1 MQQLKKEESGV
12 GEMTIEEKK
21 ERNKLQHLQSITN
34 VGPVPQPKPKPA
46 PKPKPKPKPCTLKRL
61 KDRSEQET

>member
-1 MQQLKKEESGV
+1 MQRLKKEESGV

-34 VGPVPQPKPKPA
+34 VGPVPQPKPKP
-46 PKPKPKPKPCTLKRL
+46 KPKPKPCTLKRL